1 MHFWSAVALPVYI
14 FCGLLIYLVTY
25 FIPDNVGN
33 FLQKI
38 FPTTVDVQFN
48 KLTTRIR
55 ESLTTV
61 SEFECGA
68 HAHLAVGPI
77 DYFLYL
83 SDTGICYLG
92 DFSVSPHASV
102 DENNLSKYTIR
113 ILRGIKFTK
122 IIILLEFF
130 VPNL

>member
-1 MHFWSAVALPVYI
+1 M
-14 FCGLLIYLVTY
+14 
-25 FIPDNVGN
+25 
-33 FLQKI
+33 LQKYY
-38 FPTTVDVQFN
+38 PTTVDVQFN

-68 HAHLAVGPI
+68 HAHLSLGPI

-92 DFSVSPHASV
+92 DF
-102 DENNLSKYTIR
+102 
-113 ILRGIKFTK
+113 
-122 IIILLEFF
+122 
-130 VPNL
+130 

>member
-1 MHFWSAVALPVYI
+1 M
-14 FCGLLIYLVTY
+14 YLWRTEILVGVILVKNLVNFDKNY
-25 FIPDNVGN
+25 NFHYNFSCILGFPDNVSN
-33 FLQKI
+33 MLQKLY
-38 FPTTVDVQFN
+38 PTTVDVQFN

-55 ESLTTV
+55 ESLSTV

-68 HAHLAVGPI
+68 HAHLSVGPI

-102 DENNLSKYTIR
+102 EENNFSIYTIR
-113 ILRGIKFTK
+113 IDRGT
-122 IIILLEFF
+122 
-130 VPNL
+130 